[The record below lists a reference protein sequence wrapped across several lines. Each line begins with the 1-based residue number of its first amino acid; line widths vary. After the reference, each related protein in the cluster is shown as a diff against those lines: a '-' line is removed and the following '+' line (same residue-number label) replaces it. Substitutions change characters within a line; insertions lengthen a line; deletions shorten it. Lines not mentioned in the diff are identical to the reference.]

1 MDVAGAWPLNIVGP
15 IVEAAHAKRKPVAFV
30 GIGTESLTRQQSKRI
45 VSEVLAPTVVHWSVR
60 SERDKDRLV
69 ECNVPADKITAAAD
83 LAWMLDPVT
92 TEYGEAR
99 LRELGVDPREPIVG
113 VNINHEPHMTE
124 RAPRLFDDLAAVLD
138 QIVEER
144 RVRVVFL
151 CNEVRDEEKFDKAA
165 SEKVLRAMKN
175 REWAVL
181 VPNEYRSPQQML
193 SLIACCRMTITSRY
207 HFSLFS
213 AVQKV
218 PFLALKRSDKID
230 DLCWDLR
237 WDYGVALGHLGDLS
251 LAEML
256 SEMETKR
263 ASLVARLE
271 ENARKMRQRTLK
283 NRVAIAA
290 LAKETAK

>member
-1 MDVAGAWPLNIVGP
+1 
-15 IVEAAHAKRKPVAFV
+15 
-30 GIGTESLTRQQSKRI
+30 
-45 VSEVLAPTVVHWSVR
+45 
-60 SERDKDRLV
+60 
-69 ECNVPADKITAAAD
+69 
-83 LAWMLDPVT
+83 
-92 TEYGEAR
+92 
-99 LRELGVDPREPIVG
+99 
-113 VNINHEPHMTE
+113 
-124 RAPRLFDDLAAVLD
+124 
-138 QIVEER
+138 
-144 RVRVVFL
+144 
-151 CNEVRDEEKFDKAA
+151 
-165 SEKVLRAMKN
+165 
-175 REWAVL
+175 
-181 VPNEYRSPQQML
+181 ML